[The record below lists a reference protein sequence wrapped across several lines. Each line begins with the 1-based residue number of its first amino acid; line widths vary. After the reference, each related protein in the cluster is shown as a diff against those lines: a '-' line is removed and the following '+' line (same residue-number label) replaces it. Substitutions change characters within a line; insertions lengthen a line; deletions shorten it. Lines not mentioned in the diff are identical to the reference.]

1 MEHSTIRKV
10 QELSHSNT
18 IASPY
23 KIVVADEKRS
33 LVLGLLLHLSPLLE
47 FIAKQGIFYFC
58 HGEEIHIHA
67 YIFKISI
74 KKKVHEARAVRNR
87 ACRSCFQ
94 DKKKIIV

>member
-10 QELSHSNT
+10 HELSHSNT

-74 KKKVHEARAVRNR
+74 KKKFMRLEQSDTELAEAVFRTN
-87 ACRSCFQ
+87 
-94 DKKKIIV
+94 K